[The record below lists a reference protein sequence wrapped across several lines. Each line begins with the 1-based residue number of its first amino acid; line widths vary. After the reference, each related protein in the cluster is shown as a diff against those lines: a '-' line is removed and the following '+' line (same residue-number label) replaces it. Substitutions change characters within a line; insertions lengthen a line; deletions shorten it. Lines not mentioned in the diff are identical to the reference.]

1 MQQTSVNS
9 KWLLKIAIFLIALT
23 GLGLWGL
30 YDATLAYP
38 RRGQAVAQWA
48 LYEYLGAAR
57 ESGDLIRAGV
67 ADPRAEYDRLRPI
80 RRDLETRAAG
90 DSLAA
95 RRAATELKL
104 LDWLDALAIIGR
116 LDAEQTRLDRPSEIL
131 DELSLAFAGETPPKR
146 LAAWDIPIQWAF
158 VVAGFGGG
166 AWLGLLILM
175 VRSRRFTFD
184 PETNTLTLPGGRAIT
199 PADLVELDKRKWDKF
214 IVTLRTKS
222 GDPAR
227 LDLLRYTPLEE
238 WVLDMEKVA
247 GLSEVPKPADTS
259 APAPEPAAP
268 AGAASATSDASRD

>member
-9 KWLLKIAIFLIALT
+9 KWLFKIIIFLVALT

-38 RRGQAVAQWA
+38 KRGQAVAQWA

-67 ADPRAEYDRLRPI
+67 PDPGAEYDRLRPM

-95 RRAATELKL
+95 RRAATELKR

-116 LDAEQTRLDRPSEIL
+116 LDPEYTRLERPSEML

-166 AWLGLLILM
+166 AWLTLLILM
-175 VRSRRFTFD
+175 VRSKRFSYD
-184 PETNTLTLPGGRAIT
+184 PETKSLTLPGGRTIT
-199 PADLVELDKRKWDKF
+199 AADLVELDKRKWDKF
-214 IVTLRTKS
+214 IVTLKTKT
-222 GDPAR
+222 GNPVR
-227 LDLLRYTPLEE
+227 LDLLRHTPLEE
-238 WVLDMEKVA
+238 WVLDMEKAA
-247 GLSEVPKPADTS
+247 GLAEEAKPAAPP
-259 APAPEPAAP
+259 APAPEPAASSSESP
-268 AGAASATSDASRD
+268 DTPSA